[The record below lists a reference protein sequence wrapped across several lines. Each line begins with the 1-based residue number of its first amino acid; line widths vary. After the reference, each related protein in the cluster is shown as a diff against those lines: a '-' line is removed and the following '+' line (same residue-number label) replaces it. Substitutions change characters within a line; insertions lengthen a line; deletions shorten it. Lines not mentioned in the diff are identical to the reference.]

1 MNFMSTA
8 DADTEIE
15 TVEVTGGGR
24 GRHTYMHSEYI
35 FYLAKAV
42 AVIKSKA

>member
-24 GRHTYMHSEYI
+24 GGDTHTYIANISFI
-35 FYLAKAV
+35 WLKL
-42 AVIKSKA
+42 SLS